1 MRPDQR
7 CLHLEKGA
15 EQFVF
20 WYGEGQEAELLATLV
35 EMADDLDSGFDWY
48 DAAVLAFQM
57 GKAAGQ
63 RSEALTG

>member
-1 MRPDQR
+1 M
-7 CLHLEKGA
+7 E
-15 EQFVF
+15 
-20 WYGEGQEAELLATLV
+20 
-35 EMADDLDSGFDWY
+35 DDIDSGFDWY